1 MVNGKM
7 LWTSPEVADMVDRL
21 QNGDPTLGWEGD
33 PRLAL
38 YWREDGRW
46 EVSRYENGQ
55 YSTVCVSRPGVALDA
70 RLIMRLVEHDHRR
83 GFDPLAILDE
93 YRPGMSDGQE
103 SKLKESLE
111 KVYAGAAKDLGVV

>member
-7 LWTSPEVADMVDRL
+7 LWTSPEVSRIVDKL

-38 YWREDGRW
+38 YFREDGRW
-46 EVSRYENGQ
+46 EVSRYENGD
-55 YSTVCVSRPGVALDA
+55 YTTVCVSRPGVTLDE
-70 RLIMRLVEHDHRR
+70 RLIMRLIEHDHRR
-83 GFDPLAILDE
+83 GFDPEEVVREFQPTKDDA
-93 YRPGMSDGQE
+93 RSDRLRE
-103 SKLKESLE
+103 TLE